1 MVAAELGECSNTR
14 SLIIPVRACSQT
26 RESSCGGPS
35 EHVEVRSEPSC
46 RVGISLSPNNK
57 LALSAGAAEPLSQGS
72 PAIPP
77 CLLLSAPWKKEED
90 EVEEEVGGGVKEE
103 EIEEEAEEGELE
115 EAIEEEEGI
124 EDEIEEEMGR
134 R

>member
-1 MVAAELGECSNTR
+1 M
-14 SLIIPVRACSQT
+14 
-26 RESSCGGPS
+26 
-35 EHVEVRSEPSC
+35 RSEPSC

-77 CLLLSAPWKKEED
+77 CLLLSAPWKKEDE
-90 EVEEEVGGGVKEE
+90 EVEEGEIEEE
-103 EIEEEAEEGELE
+103 EIEEEAEEGEIE
-115 EAIEEEEGI
+115 EEIEEEEEI

-134 R
+134 RYRRRRGRRLSRS

>member
-1 MVAAELGECSNTR
+1 MRL
-14 SLIIPVRACSQT
+14 
-26 RESSCGGPS
+26 
-35 EHVEVRSEPSC
+35 EPSC

-77 CLLLSAPWKKEED
+77 CLLLSAPWKKEE
-90 EVEEEVGGGVKEE
+90 EEEGVEEGAIEKEEIEEKAEEGEIKE
-103 EIEEEAEEGELE
+103 EIEEE
-115 EAIEEEEGI
+115 

-134 R
+134 RYRRRR